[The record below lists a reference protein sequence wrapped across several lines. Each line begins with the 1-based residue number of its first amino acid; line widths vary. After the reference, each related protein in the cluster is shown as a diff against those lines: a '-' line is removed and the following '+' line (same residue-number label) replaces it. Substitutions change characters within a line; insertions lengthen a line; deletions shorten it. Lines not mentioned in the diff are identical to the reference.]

1 MRPVWQW
8 PGPLEAV
15 VEAVVAVV
23 NILVD
28 MAASLAMVAVVDTDW
43 DTDSPAVFP
52 DTDTHSQLQDCL
64 VPFPWPSHC
73 SHCSSDSG
81 PGKSNLVCPASA
93 VVVVV
98 VVASTQSQPPS
109 AAVVA
114 VDTLLAVVELEG
126 DPYLVS

>member
-1 MRPVWQW
+1 M
-8 PGPLEAV
+8 
-15 VEAVVAVV
+15 EAVVAVV
-23 NILVD
+23 DILVD

-52 DTDTHSQLQDCL
+52 DTDTHSLLQDCL

-93 VVVVV
+93 VAVV

>member
-1 MRPVWQW
+1 M
-8 PGPLEAV
+8 
-15 VEAVVAVV
+15 EAVVAVV
-23 NILVD
+23 DILVD

-52 DTDTHSQLQDCL
+52 DTDTHSLLQDCL

-81 PGKSNLVCPASA
+81 PGKSNLVCPAA
-93 VVVVV
+93 AVVVVVV

-109 AAVVA
+109 AAAAA

-126 DPYLVS
+126 DPYLVSLLKIHHTEA

>member
-1 MRPVWQW
+1 M
-8 PGPLEAV
+8 
-15 VEAVVAVV
+15 EAVVAVV
-23 NILVD
+23 DILVD
-28 MAASLAMVAVVDTDW
+28 MVASLAMVAVVDTDW

-52 DTDTHSQLQDCL
+52 DTDTHSLLQDCL

-98 VVASTQSQPPS
+98 VVVASTQSQPPS